1 MRKLAAVMTLALCLF
16 AAPAV
21 AEAAPRHFY
30 GVVGGKFDPTPSEFQ
45 RMGAGKV
52 GSVRINLAWATVQ
65 QNGSGTPYD
74 WGRYDPV
81 VQHAAENGI
90 EVLFTIFGT
99 PGWAAARPNHP
110 PDPPHMDEFEA
121 FLRAAVER
129 YGPNGIYWQL
139 NPAVP
144 KVPVTDWQLFNE
156 SNSPTYWI
164 GKPKAKQYKP
174 YLQLANRAI
183 KGVDPNARLILGGLF
198 PTPRIRN
205 GVPLDKY
212 LTDLYKLKTRSLFDA
227 VALHP
232 YSTTP
237 AAVLEAVKDLREL
250 MRGFKD
256 RKKPILL
263 TEVGWAS
270 AGQKTP
276 LTVKPKV
283 QAKYLRETF
292 KLAAANRKKLKID
305 SVYWYTLKDLPS
317 KIWIDNTGLFTTSF
331 SPKPSWNAF
340 VGLTGGKP

>member
-1 MRKLAAVMTLALCLF
+1 MKRLIAATAVALCLGTASS
-16 AAPAV
+16 AA
-21 AEAAPRHFY
+21 AAPRDFY
-30 GVVGGKFDPTPSEFQ
+30 GVVGGKFDPNDAEFD
-45 RMGAGKV
+45 RMGAGRV
-52 GSVRINLAWATVQ
+52 GSIRVNLAWATVQ
-65 QNGSGTPYD
+65 EDGPSAPYD

-90 EVLFTIFGT
+90 EVLMTIFGT

-110 PDPPHMDEFEA
+110 PDPAHMDEFEA

-129 YGPNGIYWQL
+129 YGPNGMYWQL

-144 KVPVTDWQLFNE
+144 KTPVTDWQLFNE
-156 SNSPTYWI
+156 SNSPTYWLA
-164 GKPKAKQYKP
+164 KPRAKQYKP

-183 KGVDPNARLILGGLF
+183 KGIDPNARLILGGLF
-198 PTPRIRN
+198 PTPQIRN

-237 AAVLEAVKDLREL
+237 AGVLEAIKDLREL

-283 QAKYLRETF
+283 QAKYLRQTY
-292 KLAAANRKKLKID
+292 KLAAANRKKLKVD
-305 SVYWYTLKDLPS
+305 GVFWYTLNDLPS
-317 KIWIDNTGLFTTSF
+317 KIWIDNTGMFTVGGAA
-331 SPKPSWNAF
+331 KPSWRAF
-340 VGLTGGKP
+340 VRLTGGTP